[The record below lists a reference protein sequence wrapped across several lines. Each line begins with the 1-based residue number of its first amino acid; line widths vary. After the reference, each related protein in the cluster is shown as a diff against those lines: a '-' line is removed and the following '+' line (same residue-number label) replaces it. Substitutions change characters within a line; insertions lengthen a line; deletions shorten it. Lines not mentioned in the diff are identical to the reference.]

1 MRTSRNIKINAPGD
15 VICID
20 EALDT
25 DLKEG
30 ELLIRNEASLISS
43 GTELSRVYGLK
54 KGVSYPVYPGYAS
67 IGRIETVN
75 FSQSAAALRS
85 AAKPAAAPQPAAV
98 SQPAAFAPGDRV
110 LFSGPHQELQVY
122 GIPAMTSLDM
132 LVKLGPEYDFLSSA
146 DASLLHLGLVAMNG
160 ILPADLKLGDKVCV
174 FGLGVVGLLTAL
186 LYQASGAEVLGID
199 AVENRTVHAGQA
211 GLRNALSAGGWQ
223 EQAGTV
229 KEFFGREADIAVD
242 ATGRSEGIISAVMSC
257 GDYGQVLLLGS
268 PRIDHTCNITPVF
281 NRIHMKMMTVTGAFN
296 GRYPFYRKEGSR
308 ESIERNMASFTALI
322 KTGLIEPLRIISHRV
337 RPEAAME
344 AYDGLFHH
352 PETYYCAVFDWT
364 LT

>member
-1 MRTSRNIKINAPGD
+1 MPTSRNVKINASGD
-15 VICID
+15 VVCIA
-20 EALDT
+20 EALDA

-54 KGVSYPVYPGYAS
+54 KGVRYPVYPGYAS
-67 IGRIETVN
+67 IGRIEAVN
-75 FSQSAAALRS
+75 FSQSAAAS
-85 AAKPAAAPQPAAV
+85 PEV
-98 SQPAAFAPGDRV
+98 FVPGDRV
-110 LFSGPHQELQVY
+110 LFSGPHQELQIY
-122 GIPAMTSLDM
+122 GIPAMSSLGM
-132 LVKLGPEYDFLSSA
+132 LIKLGPEYDFLSSI

-199 AVENRTVHAGQA
+199 AVENRTIHARQA
-211 GLRNALSAGGWQ
+211 GLRNALPAGDWQ
-223 EQAGTV
+223 EQAGRV
-229 KEFFGREADIAVD
+229 KEFFGREADITVD

-308 ESIERNMASFTALI
+308 ESIERNIASFTALV
-322 KTGLIEPLRIISHRV
+322 KTGVIEPRRIISHTF
-337 RPEAAME
+337 RPESAME

-352 PETYYCAVFDWT
+352 PETYYCAVFDWKT
-364 LT
+364 V